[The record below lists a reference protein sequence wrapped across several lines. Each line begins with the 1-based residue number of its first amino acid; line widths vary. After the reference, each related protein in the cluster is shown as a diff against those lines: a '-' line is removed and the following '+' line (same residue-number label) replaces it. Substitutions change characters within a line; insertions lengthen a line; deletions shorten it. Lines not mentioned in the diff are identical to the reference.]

1 MGHARRLHRGGR
13 GARRGALRR
22 ELLEETGLAI
32 EVGDFLGIY
41 PDRYGDGA
49 PTLNVFYAAQV
60 VGEGDGRRRA
70 TT

>member
-1 MGHARRLHRGGR
+1 MPGGFIEA
-13 GARRGALRR
+13 GEEPPDALRR
-22 ELLEETGLAI
+22 ELHQETGLAI

-49 PTLNVFYAAQV
+49 PTLNVFYAA
-60 VGEGDGRRRA
+60 RSSAMATARRA